1 VDPESLFLSETK
13 IYRRRIEPF
22 GWKLGLTNLIVKD
35 CEGESGGLTLFWKD
49 IDLKVN
55 LLSRTFLDVELVEKD
70 GFI

>member
-1 VDPESLFLSETK
+1 
-13 IYRRRIEPF
+13 RRIEPF

-70 GFI
+70 